1 MNWDAIGAIAE
12 GIGAVGVI
20 VSLLYVARQV
30 GASTRASAV
39 ESKLASTQSYTSF
52 LTELVRSPELNELF
66 LRGRRDLGSLSQD
79 EYFRFTNLALISFSY
94 FSAGYFQLSRDT
106 LDEDDWF
113 EIRAVIQFWLRG
125 PGVRQW
131 WGKVGRH
138 FFGRRFVEFIDAE
151 MPRSDAA

>member
-12 GIGAVGVI
+12 GLGAVGVI

-39 ESKLASTQSYTSF
+39 ESKLASTRSYTDF

-66 LRGRRDLGSLSQD
+66 LRGRKDLGSLSPE
-79 EYFRFTNLALISFSY
+79 EYIRFSNLSLISFSY
-94 FSAGYFQLSRDT
+94 FSAGYFQLSRGT

-113 EIRAVIQFWLRG
+113 ENLAVIQFWLRG
-125 PGVRQW
+125 PGCQQW
-131 WGKVGRH
+131 WDQVGRN
-138 FFGRRFVEFIDAE
+138 FFGPRFVEFIDAE
-151 MPRSDAA
+151 MAKSDAA